1 MSGGTA
7 LTRTRPLVVA
17 GSRMLPATRAELAT
31 FAAVIA
37 NTDEQPWSAKRLQR
51 ECAAADALIAFMPDR
66 IDVDFLTA
74 CPRLRV
80 IAGAL
85 KGSDNIDLTACA
97 ARGIEVTVVSD
108 LLSQPT
114 AELGLALL
122 LNLLRHLPAGD
133 HAVRQGHQGWLP
145 TLYGQTLVG
154 GDIGIL
160 GMGGV
165 GLALA
170 TLLRGFAARLFYHDP
185 RRLAVEQE
193 RSLGLEWVSAEAL
206 PVVSR
211 TALVLAAPL
220 VPATLQWLDT
230 ARLRH
235 LAPGAVVVNIGRGS
249 VVDEAAVLAALQ
261 RGSLAGY
268 AADVFAFEDH
278 SQAGRPDRVLPG
290 LLSHPRTVFTPHL
303 GSAVQSVRLA
313 IERAAIAEVRRVFAS
328 GHPAPA
334 PTADA
339 VSSA

>member
-1 MSGGTA
+1 MSGEVDP
-7 LTRTRPLVVA
+7 TRSRPLVVA
-17 GSRMLPATRAELAT
+17 GSRMLPATLAELSS
-31 FAAVIA
+31 FAVVVA
-37 NTDEQPWSAKRLQR
+37 NTEEQPWSTKRLQG
-51 ECAAADALIAFMPDR
+51 ETAAADALIAFMPDR
-66 IDVDFLTA
+66 INAEFLAA
-74 CPRLRV
+74 CPRLRL

-85 KGSDNIDLTACA
+85 KGSDNIDLDACA

-114 AELGLALL
+114 AELGLGLL

-133 HAVRQGHQGWLP
+133 HAVRQGHSGWSP

-170 TLLRGFAARLFYHDP
+170 MQLRGFAARLFYHDP

-193 RSLGLEWVSAEAL
+193 RGLGLEWVSAEAL
-206 PVVSR
+206 PAVSR

-220 VPATLQWLDT
+220 VPATLRWLDS

-235 LAPGAVVVNIGRGS
+235 LAPGSVVVNIGRGS

-261 RGSLAGY
+261 HGSLAGY
-268 AADVFAFEDH
+268 AADVFAFEDL
-278 SQAGRPDRVLPG
+278 SRADRPDRVLPA
-290 LLSHPRTVFTPHL
+290 LLRHPRTVFTPHL
-303 GSAVQSVRLA
+303 GSAVRSVRLA

-328 GHPAPA
+328 GHPAESQA
-334 PTADA
+334 ASA
-339 VSSA
+339 VSL